1 MYFKTTEERMK
12 GEGNKKILLAV
23 DGSDESLAVVRYVSE
38 SVQPTGSEILLYQ
51 VVSKVPEVFWD
62 LGKDP
67 AWLGKIEAIR
77 DYEHKQEGFAASFL
91 NKAVEM
97 FKSAGFNPGNVTA
110 RIGVLHEGI
119 ARDIVAEAKRG
130 DYGVLVIGRGKSASM
145 QDMPLGGVASKI
157 LSAGPAPAIWLVG
170 GKPSSDNIL
179 VAMDASNSSIQAVK
193 HAGRMFNQGRNTI
206 TLFHAVRGISVTMEG
221 MEDIFPDAYRKR
233 LLEDAEREIRPALK
247 LAELW
252 LTEMDIAAE
261 RISTKI
267 VTGVSSRAAAVV
279 EEARSGN
286 YGTIVAGRRG
296 ISEVADFSMGRVTN
310 KLTQLAK
317 EQSLCIVG

>member
-1 MYFKTTEERMK
+1 MK
-12 GEGNKKILLAV
+12 SDGNKRILLAV
-23 DGSDESLAVVRYVSE
+23 DGSDESLTVVRYVSE
-38 SVQPTGSEILLYQ
+38 SVQPIGSEILVYQ
-51 VVSKVPEVFWD
+51 VMSKVPEVFWD

-67 AWLGKIEAIR
+67 AWLPKIEAIR
-77 DYEHKQEGFAASFL
+77 DYEQKQESFAASFM

-97 FKSAGFNPGNVTA
+97 FREAGFNPASITT
-110 RIGVLHEGI
+110 RIGSQHEGI
-119 ARDIVAEAKRG
+119 ARDIVAEVKRG
-130 DYGVLVIGRGKSASM
+130 GYGVLVIGRGKTASM

-157 LSAGPAPAIWLVG
+157 LSAAPAPAIWLVG
-170 GKPSSDNIL
+170 GKPGSDNVL
-179 VAMDASNSSIQAVK
+179 VAMDSSDNSIQAVK
-193 HAGRMFNQGRNTI
+193 HAGRMLNQGNNTI
-206 TLFHAVRGISVTMEG
+206 TLFHAVRGISVPMEG
-221 MEDIFPDAYRKR
+221 MEDIFPDSYRKR
-233 LLEDAEREIRPALK
+233 LLEDAEMEIRPALK

-252 LTEMDIAAE
+252 LTKMGIAPE

-267 VTGVSSRAAAVV
+267 VTGVSSRAAAIV
-279 EEARSGN
+279 EEAKRGG

>member
-1 MYFKTTEERMK
+1 MMS
-12 GEGNKKILLAV
+12 EGNKKVLLAV
-23 DGSDESLAVVRYVSE
+23 DGSDESMAVVRYVSE
-38 SVQPTGSEILLYQ
+38 SLQPKDSEVLVYQ
-51 VVSKVPEVFWD
+51 VMSKVPEVFWD

-67 AWLGKIEAIR
+67 AWLPKIEAVR
-77 DYEHKQEGFAASFL
+77 EYEQKQESLAASFM
-91 NKAVEM
+91 NKAIELFKDAG
-97 FKSAGFNPGNVTA
+97 FKSGTVTT
-110 RIGVLHEGI
+110 RIGVQQEGI

-130 DYGVLVIGRGKSASM
+130 DYDVLVVGRGKSASSP
-145 QDMPLGGVASKI
+145 DMPLGGVASKI
-157 LSAGPAPAIWLVG
+157 LSSAPAPAMWLVG

-179 VAMDASNSSIQAVK
+179 IAMDSSENAIQAVK
-193 HAGRMFNQGRNTI
+193 HAGKLLNLGKNTI
-206 TLFHAVRGISVTMEG
+206 TLFHAVRGISVAMEG
-221 MEDIFPDAYRKR
+221 MEDIFPDSYRQR

-252 LTEMDIAAE
+252 LAKMGIAPE
-261 RISTKI
+261 RIATKI
-267 VTGVSSRAAAVV
+267 VTGVASRAAAVV
-279 EEARSGN
+279 EEAKKGG